1 MVVYDAFS
9 KTNLNE
15 SSLNECLEKGLP
27 RVVGIS
33 CWEKNESSSLV
44 CGFEKRIHIRIIEYE
59 RDTLKFTWIKN
70 QNISDIEILKFTR
83 LVFGL
88 I

>member
-1 MVVYDAFS
+1 M
-9 KTNLNE
+9 
-15 SSLNECLEKGLP
+15 
-27 RVVGIS
+27 
-33 CWEKNESSSLV
+33 

-59 RDTLKFTWIKN
+59 RDTLKFPWIKN